1 MALPSNVVGLMGI
14 DNSGNVVTIPAD
26 AFTTSQVSV
35 PSVAA
40 VAIAPPSR
48 ATTTNI
54 VTNTSTE
61 TIALE
66 IDADENY
73 LVKVN
78 STRDNFDNS
87 ILYESNRK
95 IGLNTKSPQFAFD
108 VNQNSINISNLASN
122 FGYKLNGK
130 NFAFTIGDSTSLK
143 YGNIYLGD
151 KILQTIVVPY
161 LVITKTAITP
171 TPAII
176 YKRPLY
182 VDDTGLVD
190 AYAAFTEGSIIFS
203 SETQLTQNNTRLF
216 WDNTNFRLGI
226 LTNTPAYALDVNGIA
241 RIQTSLI
248 TPIIGN
254 PTGVTANNTWTFSL
268 NANVPLLP
276 INATHITSKQYT
288 DDNDIYSLTI
298 TGATTKTVTI
308 TKKDSSTLSATFD
321 IGTGAITGS
330 GTTNYFAKFTGAT
343 SIGNSLLYENAGALS
358 YGTTT
363 PFYQLDWKIKSNVQI
378 GFGFGDTFTAGDTAG
393 LVAHGGGGI
402 VNVIPIGFA
411 ASTYLFYIGTGEAM
425 RLNGSNN
432 LLIGTTSGVAGGG
445 RLQVNG
451 NVNITGSFQVN
462 GETIG
467 GGGGSGNITGGGTA
481 YNLPLFSTATNII
494 DSNIREAF
502 GRIGI
507 NTAPAG
513 SSSYYLT
520 VAGGINVIGS
530 GAGFFVNGEAI
541 GGGSGGLSGGGTLNK
556 IAKWSGGTSLTDSII
571 SDNGST
577 VSITGVLSISG
588 QLYVNGSLITGGG
601 GGGGGDTF
609 WAINGAGD
617 GIFYG
622 AKVAIGGNVSSL
634 NKLEV
639 VGSIGASGGYFE
651 TSDIRLKNVLSVN
664 PEIDLSQI
672 NLIKYTLKDDE
683 KNSIHYGYSAQQVQE
698 VCPDLVNSSDDYLS
712 LNYANVHSAMIHQL
726 QEEVKMLKAK
736 LGM

>member
-26 AFTTSQVSV
+26 SFTTTQTTV
-35 PSVAA
+35 PPVAA
-40 VAIAPPSR
+40 VASVQPSR
-48 ATTTNI
+48 AATTNI
-54 VTNTSTE
+54 VTNTTTE

-87 ILYESNRK
+87 VLYESNNK

-108 VNQNSINISNLASN
+108 VYLNSINVTNLASN
-122 FGYKLNGK
+122 FGYKLNGR
-130 NFAFTIGDSTSLK
+130 NFAFTIGDSSSVK

-151 KILQTIVVPY
+151 AVLQTIVVPY
-161 LVITKTAITP
+161 LVISKTAITP

-203 SETQLTQNNTRLF
+203 SQTQLTENNTKLF
-216 WDNTNFRLGI
+216 WNNSTFKLNAP
-226 LTNTPAYALDVNGIA
+226 T
-241 RIQTSLI
+241 
-248 TPIIGN
+248 IGYS
-254 PTGVTANNTWTFSL
+254 TGVTAADTWTFSL

-276 INATHITSKQYT
+276 VNNTHITSKKYT

-330 GTTNYFAKFTGAT
+330 GTTNYLAKFTGAS
-343 SIGNSLLYENAGALS
+343 SIGTSNLFEGSTGLS

-363 PFYQLDWKIKSNVQI
+363 PFYQLDWKIKSSVQI
-378 GFGFGDTFTAGDTAG
+378 GFGYGDVYATGDSAG

-402 VNVIPIGFA
+402 LDTIPIGFA
-411 ASTYLFYIGTGEAM
+411 ASTYLYYIGFTEAM
-425 RLNGSNN
+425 RLNTDRN
-432 LLIGTTSGVAGGG
+432 LLIGTSSGVTGGG
-445 RLQVNG
+445 KLQVNG

-462 GETIG
+462 GVTISG
-467 GGGGSGNITGGGTA
+467 GGGGGNITGGGTA
-481 YNLPLFSTATNII
+481 YNLPLYSTATNII
-494 DSNIREAF
+494 DANITERF

-507 NTAPAG
+507 NTIAPG
-513 SSSYYLT
+513 SGTNYLT
-520 VAGGINVIGS
+520 VNGGVNCIGS
-530 GAGFFVNGEAI
+530 GAGFFVNGVAI
-541 GGGSGGLSGGGTLNK
+541 GGGSGGLSGGGTTNY
-556 IAKWSGGTSLTDSII
+556 IAKWSGGTSLTNSII
-571 SDNGST
+571 TDNGST

-609 WAINGAGD
+609 WAINGSGD
-617 GIFYG
+617 GIYYG
-622 AKVAIGGNVSSL
+622 AKVAIGGNVSTS

-639 VGSIGASGGYFE
+639 IGSVGASGGYFE

-683 KNSIHYGYSAQQVQE
+683 KNNIHYGYSAQQVQE
-698 VCPDLVNSSDDYLS
+698 ICPDLVNSSDDYLS